1 MSPLIRFLPS
11 VLVAAALAAGVWWLV
26 ELVRDR
32 AELTAALDAARV
44 EIATHRAALAQA
56 QEAARV
62 HRAYLTRLEGERAR
76 WNGIERDLQSM
87 EGHDAPL
94 SDLLRAAA
102 VRLYGE

>member
-1 MSPLIRFLPS
+1 MAPVIRYLPS
-11 VLVAAALAAGVWWLV
+11 ILAAATLAAGVWWIV
-26 ELVRDR
+26 GLVRER

-62 HRAYLTRLEGERAR
+62 HRAYLDRMEGERAR

-94 SDLLRAAA
+94 SDLLRATA